1 MNVLVWHFSLI
12 LRSDCFNQSWLKMLQ
27 LNFFR
32 KVLLQIKL
40 CQFFSLQPIPL
51 ESLFS
56 GDWLEKK
63 KKKKCLQPGSSRPKQ
78 SFQDWLGLACKLFK
92 DCSLLQR
99 KTPQETGSLS
109 KYFRVPAQGLWL
121 VLCLKPLSFFTL
133 ISNLN
138 GLNWKKSIQNIN
150 SHYEELLK
158 SF

>member
-1 MNVLVWHFSLI
+1 MYVLIWHFSLI

-27 LNFFR
+27 PNFFR

-51 ESLFS
+51 ESLFP
-56 GDWLEKK
+56 GDWLGKK
-63 KKKKCLQPGSSRPKQ
+63 KKSLQPGSSRPKQ
-78 SFQDWLGLACKLFK
+78 SFQDWLRLACKLFE
-92 DCSLLQR
+92 DCSLLQK
-99 KTPQETGSLS
+99 KTPQEMGSLF

-138 GLNWKKSIQNIN
+138 GLTWKKSIQNTN
-150 SHYEELLK
+150 SHYGELLK